1 MPLSEAGS
9 PSSWKHPRALL
20 LALALLALLVLGL
33 GRAPL
38 FDVDE
43 GAFSEATR
51 EMIASGDWGH
61 TTLNGAD
68 RFDKPIG
75 VYWLQAASVAV
86 FGVNELAVRLPSA
99 LAAWV
104 AALALGAF
112 AAARFGP
119 AAGALAAVV
128 HATAFGSWA
137 MAHAATADAVL
148 GLWLVLSALD
158 LWRYLE
164 RADLAALRRLG
175 VWVGLGLLVKGP
187 VAVLIPLAALLLS
200 CLAARDAQ
208 PLWRAL
214 RDVRTWAWLLLLSA
228 PWYAYA
234 LWRHGQAFID
244 GFILKHNVERFS
256 APMEGHSGGWLYF
269 LVVAPLLWMPW
280 SPLLLGWWGRLGAL
294 WREAH
299 TRHALIWAGFVLV
312 FFSLSGTKLPHYGL
326 YAAPGVVLLIAAA
339 AGHARSALWVWVGV
353 LLLLWQALLVGVPLA
368 FTRGPEHWVPEA
380 LREQVLGT
388 PAAVPLAAVLLLW
401 AALAVGWGVW
411 RWRASVRGRARGR
424 GDSAQRVAMPTLAAM
439 ALVHALVLTW
449 VVWPWW
455 AQTLQGPVRTLAW
468 GLRESSMPVQQ
479 LGGNW
484 PSFAFYRQQPL
495 SRAPEPTND
504 TVFLLRA
511 AELAQR
517 PDWTVLARERGM
529 VLARPDKAAVKAA
542 NTAANIAANTAANT
556 AAPPARK
563 P

>member
-1 MPLSEAGS
+1 MPQSEVGS
-9 PSSWKHPRALL
+9 PSSLMRPRALL
-20 LALALLALLVLGL
+20 LALVLLALLVLGL

-86 FGVNELAVRLPSA
+86 FGVNEFAVRLPSA

-112 AAARFGP
+112 AAARLGP

-164 RADLAALRRLG
+164 RADMQALRRLG
-175 VWVGLGLLVKGP
+175 IWVGLGLLVKGP

-214 RDVRTWAWLLLLSA
+214 RDGRTWAWLLAIAL

-256 APMEGHSGGWLYF
+256 APMEGHSGSWLYF

-294 WREAH
+294 WRTPH
-299 TRHALIWAGFVLV
+299 TRHALVWAGFVLV

-339 AGHARSALWVWVGV
+339 AVQARTALWLLVGA
-353 LLLLWQALLVGVPLA
+353 LLLVWQALMVGVPLS
-368 FTRGPEHWVPEA
+368 FTRHPERWVPEA

-388 PAAVPLAAVLLLW
+388 PAAVPLAAVLGLW
-401 AALAVGWGVW
+401 AALALAWAVW
-411 RWRASVRGRARGR
+411 RWRARRGANKGAGR
-424 GDSAQRVAMPTLAAM
+424 SLAMPTLAAM
-439 ALVHALVLTW
+439 ALLHALVLTW

-455 AQTLQGPVRTLAW
+455 AQTLQGPVRTLA
-468 GLRESSMPVQQ
+468 LNARVSAAPVQQ

-495 SRAPEPTND
+495 TRTPEPAAD
-504 TVFLLRA
+504 TLFLLRA
-511 AELAQR
+511 SDLAQR
-517 PDWTVLARERGM
+517 PDWTVRARERGM
-529 VLARPDKAAVKAA
+529 VLAQPAASA
-542 NTAANIAANTAANT
+542 
-556 AAPPARK
+556 AAPQRP
-563 P
+563 

>member
-9 PSSWKHPRALL
+9 PLSSLMRPRALL

-86 FGVNELAVRLPSA
+86 FGVNEFAVRLPSA

-112 AAARFGP
+112 VATRLGP

-164 RADLAALRRLG
+164 RGDLQALRRLG
-175 VWVGLGLLVKGP
+175 IWVGLGLLVKGP

-214 RDVRTWAWLLLLSA
+214 RDGPTWAWLLVIAL

-294 WREAH
+294 WRTPH
-299 TRHALIWAGFVLV
+299 TRHALIWAAFVLV

-339 AGHARSALWVWVGV
+339 AVHARTLLWVLLAA

-368 FTRGPEHWVPEA
+368 FTRGPEHWVPQA

-388 PAAVPLAAVLLLW
+388 PAVVPLTVIALLWGALLL
-401 AALAVGWGVW
+401 AWGAW
-411 RWRASVRGRARGR
+411 RWRAAARRAHAAGA
-424 GDSAQRVAMPTLAAM
+424 SAHTAMSTLAAM
-439 ALVHALVLTW
+439 ALCHALVLTW
-449 VVWPWW
+449 AVWPWW
-455 AQTLQGPVRTLAW
+455 AHTLQGPVRTLA
-468 GLRESSMPVQQ
+468 LAARASSAPVQQ

-495 SRAPEPTND
+495 SRSD
-504 TVFLLRA
+504 TPAADTLYLLRA
-511 AELAQR
+511 SELSER
-517 PDWTVLARERGM
+517 PDWTVWTVHARERGM
-529 VLARPDKAAVKAA
+529 VLARPSPGA
-542 NTAANIAANTAANT
+542 
-556 AAPPARK
+556 AAPNPR